1 MSLFFLGS
9 CRHACL
15 KKNSAS
21 PEKDPTFDTISTQTG
36 FQNNES
42 LCYICVE
49 MLATLGS
56 QWHPECSIFARKM
69 LQDATVNEIRNALED
84 QRKAAY
90 RKYPVFT
97 MPRHSIE
104 RPWESRRF
112 PGGSPGGHRR
122 DPRELKGTRRAQEGT
137 HINIHG

>member
-1 MSLFFLGS
+1 
-9 CRHACL
+9 
-15 KKNSAS
+15 
-21 PEKDPTFDTISTQTG
+21 
-36 FQNNES
+36 
-42 LCYICVE
+42 
-49 MLATLGS
+49 
-56 QWHPECSIFARKM
+56 M
-69 LQDATVNEIRNALED
+69 LQDATVNGIRNALED

-97 MPRHSIE
+97 MPRHRIE

-137 HINIHG
+137 ARRRSTPEEGTARPNGYITHVRSNSISGDTKG